1 MSIVTS
7 PPLQG
12 GYGLAARV
20 VAGFDLAV
28 TLPLAIPVLGALW
41 INALMGGFGLMPEHA
56 VELSPLGLLF
66 LHLAG
71 ILGVLWNGARLWGPL
86 PLLLAMDCIGR
97 MAVAVLFLGFVM
109 AYPISPIFALFAFTE
124 MLGALIQAAA
134 LARGRERAAA

>member
-12 GYGLAARV
+12 GYGLAARI

-28 TLPLAIPVLGALW
+28 TLPLAVPVLGAAW

-56 VELSPLGLLF
+56 VVLSPLGLVF

-71 ILGVLWNGARLWGPL
+71 ILGVLWNTARLWRPL
-86 PLLLAMDCIGR
+86 PFLLAMDCIGR
-97 MAVAVLFLGFVM
+97 LAVAVLFLGFFM

-124 MLGALIQAAA
+124 VLGAVVQAAA
-134 LARGRERAAA
+134 VARGRERASA